1 MASISRAGRLNSP
14 ASRRRRQKPVEQ
26 NLDIGGHR
34 VEAGEKGAV
43 FVVHCVINQRF
54 RDPAGSYIWSY
65 IYGITMGPIGKG
77 YLWPTT
83 S

>member
-14 ASRRRRQKPVEQ
+14 GSRRCRQKPVEQ
-26 NLDIGGHR
+26 NLGIGGHR
-34 VEAGEKGAV
+34 IEAREKGAV
-43 FVVHCVINQRF
+43 FAVHCVINQRF
-54 RDPAGSYIWSY
+54 RDPMGSYIWSY